1 MDDESKRQRPTR
13 RHVLSGVA
21 IGTVAL
27 AGCAGGDENGTENGN
42 SSNESEQSGEF
53 DGADGGVAADA
64 PELDD
69 ASVPVLGDPDAP
81 VTLAVYEDFLCPHC
95 RTYNEELFPD
105 IATEYIDP
113 DRIRYEHRNFPV
125 VHEQHS
131 WEAASAAREVFEAYG
146 NEAFWAYKSRLFD
159 RQDEVRANVTD
170 LCGEIAEEMGLDG
183 DAIQTAATER
193 AHDDDTERDQ
203 SRGRERDVPGTP
215 SFVVNGELVPSGT
228 VEQVMERLD
237 SALGTGDG
245 GEDED
250 SGNGNNS
257 SDGDSGTDG
266 GRY

>member
-131 WEAASAAREVFEAYG
+131 LEAASAAREVFEAYG

-203 SRGRERDVPGTP
+203 SRGQERGIRATP
-215 SFVVNGELVPSGT
+215 TFVVDGNPVPTQRDDTIRSI
-228 VEQVMERLD
+228 VERTMATLD
-237 SALGTGDG
+237 SALG
-245 GEDED
+245 
-250 SGNGNNS
+250 
-257 SDGDSGTDG
+257 
-266 GRY
+266 Y